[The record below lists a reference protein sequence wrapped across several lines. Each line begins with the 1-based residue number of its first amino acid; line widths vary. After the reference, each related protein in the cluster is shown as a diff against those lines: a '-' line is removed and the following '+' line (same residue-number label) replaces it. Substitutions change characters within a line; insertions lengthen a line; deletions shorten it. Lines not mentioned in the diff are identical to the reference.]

1 VVGYK
6 LLSWAGVRLDV
17 QGKSL
22 VIDAIESVGSFRTPM
37 GEPKQPLCEIGLEGE
52 IDYALITHLHP
63 DHFDPAALKLRLRPH
78 GRLICHSAI
87 ADAVNKNGLQVQTI
101 EEWAPADLGPFSV
114 TAVPAVDGFGA
125 HQVSWVV
132 TVGEHK
138 AIHCGDTL
146 FHGYWWDFAR
156 RIGPVDLAFLPING
170 VVVDYFYE
178 TSGLPA
184 ALTGE
189 QAAVAARLMK
199 AKLVVPIHY
208 REFHNPPT
216 YTSNLNAEAAL
227 ITSGQREGVPVRIAR
242 SGEQVGWQA

>member
-1 VVGYK
+1 VIGYRR
-6 LLSWAGVRLDV
+6 LSWAGVRLDV

-22 VIDAIESVGSFRTPM
+22 VIDAIESVGSFRAPM
-37 GEPKQPLCEIGLEGE
+37 GEPREALCKIGLPGE

-63 DHFDPAALKLRLRPH
+63 DHFDPAALKLGLRPN
-78 GRLICHSAI
+78 GRLICHPSVA
-87 ADAVNKNGLQVQTI
+87 AAASKSGLQVQTT
-101 EEWAPADLGPFSV
+101 EEWVPTNLGPFTV

-156 RIGPVDLAFLPING
+156 RIGPLDLAFLPING

-199 AKLVVPIHY
+199 ARLVVPIHY

-216 YTSNLNAEAAL
+216 YTSDLNAEAAL
-227 ITSGQREGVPVRIAR
+227 ITAAQREGVAARIAR
-242 SGEQVGWQA
+242 SGELVG